1 MNILS
6 GTSIQLRGGNNRCIS
21 VSCTGEDDTFFA
33 TVDGRCIGEE
43 TECFNLKNRHVE
55 PGAVNLEDIK
65 IRYGDKVVVKAP
77 AARDKYLGAPRIGTG
92 TSGSNARRKCL
103 KFTRSG
109 IAGLNCDDWEIIPAE
124 MPRTHIAA
132 LNIAARSPNA
142 SLINESEAIDNN
154 IGCRV
159 RGDFLCA
166 GDVFFLRS
174 VERDELLVVSDEA
187 IDSRNK
193 DSRKLLSTTPT
204 DIAPRKLATW
214 QIVVAGMP
222 FMPSWASIYRHESRN
237 LLLSPSHILH
247 HIDSMIDDSS
257 ASKSRGFYPSLGR
270 LHKEVLLEPV
280 ESLPVVVQERLL
292 LEDLLSFFLGMEG
305 RYFHVAR
312 AKQEETITY
321 FSYETGTLCI
331 DQSLAVLCQKLR
343 PLGETFV
350 VVRGFVAEKNST
362 YEYGMVRLS
371 FVLKIKQC
379 KYCFDDS
386 TLS

>member
-1 MNILS
+1 MGGAVPRLFYWESRVVPTLSLNLGLMQGEALQFQIALTISEGMNILS

-132 LNIAARSPNA
+132 LNIATRSPNA

-154 IGCRV
+154 IG
-159 RGDFLCA
+159 
-166 GDVFFLRS
+166 
-174 VERDELLVVSDEA
+174 
-187 IDSRNK
+187 
-193 DSRKLLSTTPT
+193 
-204 DIAPRKLATW
+204 
-214 QIVVAGMP
+214 
-222 FMPSWASIYRHESRN
+222 
-237 LLLSPSHILH
+237 
-247 HIDSMIDDSS
+247 
-257 ASKSRGFYPSLGR
+257 
-270 LHKEVLLEPV
+270 
-280 ESLPVVVQERLL
+280 
-292 LEDLLSFFLGMEG
+292 
-305 RYFHVAR
+305 
-312 AKQEETITY
+312 
-321 FSYETGTLCI
+321 
-331 DQSLAVLCQKLR
+331 
-343 PLGETFV
+343 
-350 VVRGFVAEKNST
+350 
-362 YEYGMVRLS
+362 
-371 FVLKIKQC
+371 
-379 KYCFDDS
+379 
-386 TLS
+386 